1 MLIILILLSAS
12 AGLGYLLRNVRT
24 VGKFSEAVQYT
35 VFVML
40 FVFGVIVGSDGN
52 LMSNLGKF
60 SLQALLLA
68 AAGTAGSVLAAYL
81 LHRILSRKG
90 GEK

>member
-12 AGLGYLLRNVRT
+12 AGLGYLLRDLRFI
-24 VGKFSEAVQYT
+24 GKFSESVQYT

-40 FVFGVIVGSDGN
+40 FVFGVIVGSDGS
-52 LMSNLGKF
+52 LMSNLGKY
-60 SLQALLLA
+60 SLQALLIA

-81 LHRILSRKG
+81 LYRILSRKG